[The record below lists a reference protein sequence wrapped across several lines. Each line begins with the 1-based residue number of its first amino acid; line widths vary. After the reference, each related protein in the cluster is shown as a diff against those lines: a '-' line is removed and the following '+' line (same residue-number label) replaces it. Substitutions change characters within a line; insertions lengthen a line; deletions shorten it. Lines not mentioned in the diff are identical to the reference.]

1 MRKSGRE
8 RNFRNILPISLG
20 LVKNTS
26 MRGVAPVIQVDLMDG
41 SLGGVPINSTD
52 QDKCQGIDTVLKDV
66 DEVGGDDANAAQ
78 LGIDGGHEDAE
89 HSSSV
94 QLLQSCK

>member
-1 MRKSGRE
+1 ME
-8 RNFRNILPISLG
+8 WMDLW
-20 LVKNTS
+20 VKHKALFGANQFYW
-26 MRGVAPVIQVDLMDG
+26 IKL
-41 SLGGVPINSTD
+41 IISTD

-94 QLLQSCK
+94 QLLQSCR